1 MVVWDSTTVVAE
13 PAELVRLTCE
23 QILCDR
29 YSNVQCCIT
38 SAVTGSKTNLKAK
51 ICHRKILQKSIGMK
65 KYSFIVRLMIS
76 SENELAEPH

>member
-13 PAELVRLTCE
+13 PVELLRLTCE

-51 ICHRKILQKSIGMK
+51 ICHRKILCQSIGMERF
-65 KYSFIVRLMIS
+65 SVLPRLVTP
-76 SENELAEPH
+76 SENGFAEPH